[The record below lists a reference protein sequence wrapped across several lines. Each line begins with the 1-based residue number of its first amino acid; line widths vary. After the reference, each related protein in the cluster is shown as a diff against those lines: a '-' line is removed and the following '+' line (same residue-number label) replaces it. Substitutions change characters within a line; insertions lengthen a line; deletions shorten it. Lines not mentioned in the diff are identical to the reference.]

1 MQHSRTI
8 VAVVTVL
15 FVALVSFW
23 GCQDQPTAPA
33 ATDNTQ
39 LDIPM
44 AKVANPTPTFIQNWH
59 SGGSV
64 SFTNGSG
71 GNFKAS
77 WSNVGDAVLGKG
89 WQPGGTYTVGYN
101 VGVLS
106 GYHCCGIYG
115 WTTNPLIEFYI
126 TEFGAN
132 GGTKVNTVS
141 SDGHTYT
148 FYKQQRVNAPS
159 IQGTKTFW
167 QYKDSWGG
175 SSTGSNHTITMSNHV
190 NNWKSKG
197 GQGFGGYNNVTFSVE
212 AMNQSGSINATV
224 W

>member
-1 MQHSRTI
+1 MKKLLSFT
-8 VAVVTVL
+8 AVILVL
-15 FVALVSFW
+15 SASCSKKDNEVALILKNS
-23 GCQDQPTAPA
+23 
-33 ATDNTQ
+33 
-39 LDIPM
+39 
-44 AKVANPTPTFIQNWH
+44 TPTYIQNYH
-59 SGGSV
+59 TGGTV
-64 SFTNGSG
+64 TFGNGSG

-77 WSNVGDAVLGKG
+77 WNNVTDAVLGKG
-89 WQPGGTYTVGYN
+89 WNPGSAMTVGYN
-101 VGVLS
+101 VGQLS
-106 GYHCCGIYG
+106 GGYHCCGIYG
-115 WTTNPLIEFYI
+115 WTTSPLIEYYI

-175 SSTGSNHTITMSNHV
+175 SSTGSNHTITTANHI

-197 GQGFGGYNNVTFSVE
+197 GQGFGSYNLMVFAVE